1 MAEAHE
7 ASNSSHT
14 NTAAHP
20 DGNAIAGGCGGAG
33 EGTGSELILKAGE
46 YEAHI
51 NHVGASLR
59 SLTFQGH
66 PLTDTYSLDVGG
78 SSDDSTGGIPF
89 CAGIVLA
96 PWPNRVRDGEFTYQ
110 GESHRLELT
119 EPERA
124 NAIHG
129 LVGTQVWQDTTP
141 ESANE
146 GAVHRVGELTASIA
160 PTTGWPWAMSVTA
173 RFELNPQTGLTA
185 TYSVVNDSDDVAPV
199 AFGVHTYLNAWGTP
213 LDECTAYVPVTDCL
227 PLDSERNLPVEPL
240 RLVPLSDGDTQSESQ
255 LDIPR
260 DDSDSARDATHLP
273 SSLDFENGQPL
284 HGVWLDHAFADARA
298 TTESRRIRLVHTSGH
313 GVELTADPAMNWFQ
327 IFTADPNHGQGFPG
341 RGRALAVEPQTAPP
355 DALRS
360 GIGLVDLAPNS
371 AVTYTIAMQAVSG

>member
-7 ASNSSHT
+7 ASNSGHMS
-14 NTAAHP
+14 TAAHP
-20 DGNAIAGGCGGAG
+20 ERSADACDGGVGEGAAG
-33 EGTGSELILKAGE
+33 ELVLNAGD

-59 SLTFQGH
+59 SLTFKGH
-66 PLTDTYSLDVGG
+66 PLTDTYSLDDGDT
-78 SSDDSTGGIPF
+78 SDDGSGGIPF

-96 PWPNRVRDGEFTYQ
+96 PWPNRVRDGAFTYQ
-110 GESHRLELT
+110 GESYNLELT
-119 EPERA
+119 EPERD

-129 LVGTQVWQDTTP
+129 LVGTRVWQDTTP
-141 ESANE
+141 DSANE
-146 GAVHRVGELTASIA
+146 GTDHRVGELTGHIA
-160 PTTGWPWAMSVTA
+160 PTTGWPWAMTVTA
-173 RFELNPQTGLTA
+173 RFELNEDAGLTA
-185 TYSVVNDSDDVAPV
+185 TYTVSNDSEDVAPV

-240 RLVPLSDGDTQSESQ
+240 RLVPLREGNAQAETQ
-255 LDIPR
+255 LGIPR
-260 DDSDSARDATHLP
+260 DDGDNARETANLP
-273 SSLDFENGQPL
+273 SSLDFESGQPL
-284 HGVWLDHAFADARA
+284 HGVWLDHAFVDARSA
-298 TTESRRIRLVHTSGH
+298 AEPRRIQLVHTSGH

-341 RGRALAVEPQTAPP
+341 RGRALAVEPQTASP

-360 GIGLVDLAPNS
+360 GVGLVDLAPGS
-371 AVTYTIAMQAVSG
+371 VTTYSITMRAVSG